1 MQTSTA
7 WRLRFFTFWSA
18 QAVSMIGSSLT
29 QFALVWW
36 LTEKTGSAT
45 ILATSTLVAMLP
57 GIVIGPIAG
66 VLVDRW
72 NRKRVINIADGVVS
86 ALVAFILALLFWQ
99 NLIEVWHI
107 YVAMFVRSVAGSF
120 QFPAVQSSTS
130 LMVPDDQLAR
140 VQGLNQMLQG
150 ISMIVAPPLGAL
162 MLSLMPFAS
171 IMAVDIFTA
180 LLAIVLVLIIRI
192 PQPQQVDSKPNT
204 LRSVWQDFRQGVQ
217 YIFSWPGLI
226 GIMIISSLLNLLLTP
241 AFSLMPILVTNHL
254 QGGAVQLAWINTT
267 FGVGIIIGGA
277 LLGIWGGFK
286 RKITTSMFGLLG
298 MAIGV
303 LLIGFAPFAGFWWV
317 ITGMAFVGVM
327 NPIANGPFFA
337 VLQSVVAPEIQGRV
351 FTVIGSMSMLMSPIG
366 LAIAGPLSDRFGVQI
381 WYRVGGFVTLL
392 MILLIYAIPTVVWLW
407 PHRRIQTFPFVTL
420 SSLSRALLLM

>member
-18 QAVSMIGSSLT
+18 QALSMIGSSLT

-72 NRKRVINIADGVVS
+72 NRKRVINIADGVS

-150 ISMIVAPPLGAL
+150 ISMIVAPPVGAM

-351 FTVIGSMSMLMSPIG
+351 FTVIGSVSMLMSPIG

-381 WYRVGGFVTLL
+381 WYRVGGFAALL
-392 MILLIYAIPTVVWLW
+392 MILLIYAIPAIYNLEDQMKRGDDGIVS
-407 PHRRIQTFPFVTL
+407 Q
-420 SSLSRALLLM
+420 

>member
-18 QAVSMIGSSLT
+18 QALSMIGSSLT

-72 NRKRVINIADGVVS
+72 NRKRVINIADGVS

-162 MLSLMPFAS
+162 LLSLMPFAS

-192 PQPQQVDSKPNT
+192 PQPQQVDRKPNT
-204 LRSVWQDFRQGVQ
+204 MRSVWQDFRQGVQ

-392 MILLIYAIPTVVWLW
+392 MILLIYATPAIFNLEEQMKRGDDGIVS
-407 PHRRIQTFPFVTL
+407 Q
-420 SSLSRALLLM
+420 

>member
-72 NRKRVINIADGVVS
+72 NRKRVINIADGVS

-162 MLSLMPFAS
+162 LLSLLPFAS

-192 PQPQQVDSKPNT
+192 PQPQQADSKPNT

-267 FGVGIIIGGA
+267 FGVGVIIGGA

-317 ITGMAFVGVM
+317 ITGSAFVGVM
-327 NPIANGPFFA
+327 NPITNGPVFA

-392 MILLIYAIPTVVWLW
+392 MILLIYATPAIYNLEDQMKRGDDGIVS
-407 PHRRIQTFPFVTL
+407 Q
-420 SSLSRALLLM
+420 

>member
-1 MQTSTA
+1 M
-7 WRLRFFTFWSA
+7 
-18 QAVSMIGSSLT
+18 
-29 QFALVWW
+29 
-36 LTEKTGSAT
+36 
-45 ILATSTLVAMLP
+45 
-57 GIVIGPIAG
+57 
-66 VLVDRW
+66 
-72 NRKRVINIADGVVS
+72 
-86 ALVAFILALLFWQ
+86 
-99 NLIEVWHI
+99 
-107 YVAMFVRSVAGSF
+107 RSVAGSF

-192 PQPQQVDSKPNT
+192 PQQQQADSKPNT

-254 QGGAVQLAWINTT
+254 QGGAVQLAWLNTT

-351 FTVIGSMSMLMSPIG
+351 FTVIGSVSMLMSPIG

-381 WYRVGGFVTLL
+381 WYRVGGFAALL
-392 MILLIYAIPTVVWLW
+392 MILLIYATPAIFNLEEQMKRGDDGIVS
-407 PHRRIQTFPFVTL
+407 Q
-420 SSLSRALLLM
+420 

>member
-18 QAVSMIGSSLT
+18 QALSMIGSSLT

-72 NRKRVINIADGVVS
+72 NRKRVINIADGVS

-130 LMVPDDQLAR
+130 LMVPDEQLAR

-267 FGVGIIIGGA
+267 FGVGVIIGGA

-351 FTVIGSMSMLMSPIG
+351 FTVIGSVSMLMSPIG

-381 WYRVGGFVTLL
+381 WYRVGGFAALL
-392 MILLIYAIPTVVWLW
+392 MILLIYVIPAMRNLEEQMKRGDDGIVS
-407 PHRRIQTFPFVTL
+407 Q
-420 SSLSRALLLM
+420 

>member
-72 NRKRVINIADGVVS
+72 NRKRVINIADGVS

-254 QGGAVQLAWINTT
+254 QGGAVQLAWLNTT

-351 FTVIGSMSMLMSPIG
+351 FTVIGSVSMLMSPIG

-392 MILLIYAIPTVVWLW
+392 MILLIYAIPAIRNLEEQMKRGDDVTVS
-407 PHRRIQTFPFVTL
+407 Q
-420 SSLSRALLLM
+420 

>member
-72 NRKRVINIADGVVS
+72 NRKRVINIADGVS

-99 NLIEVWHI
+99 NLIQVWHI

-130 LMVPDDQLAR
+130 LMVPDEQLAR

-192 PQPQQVDSKPNT
+192 PQPQQADSKPNT

-267 FGVGIIIGGA
+267 FGVGIIVGGA

-317 ITGMAFVGVM
+317 ITGSAFVGVM
-327 NPIANGPFFA
+327 NPITNGPVFA

-381 WYRVGGFVTLL
+381 WYRVGGFAALL
-392 MILLIYAIPTVVWLW
+392 MILLIYATPAIYNLEDQMKRGDDGIVS
-407 PHRRIQTFPFVTL
+407 Q
-420 SSLSRALLLM
+420 

>member
-72 NRKRVINIADGVVS
+72 NRKRVINIADGVS

-130 LMVPDDQLAR
+130 LMVPDEQLAR

-192 PQPQQVDSKPNT
+192 PQPQQADSKPNT

-254 QGGAVQLAWINTT
+254 QGGAVQLAWLNTT
-267 FGVGIIIGGA
+267 FGVGIIVGGA

-351 FTVIGSMSMLMSPIG
+351 FTVIGSVSMLMSPIG

-381 WYRVGGFVTLL
+381 WYRVGGFAALL
-392 MILLIYAIPTVVWLW
+392 MILLIYATPAIYNLEDQMKRGDDVIVS
-407 PHRRIQTFPFVTL
+407 Q
-420 SSLSRALLLM
+420 

>member
-18 QAVSMIGSSLT
+18 QALSMIGSSLT

-72 NRKRVINIADGVVS
+72 NRKRVINIADGVS

-180 LLAIVLVLIIRI
+180 LLAIALVLIIRI

-267 FGVGIIIGGA
+267 FGVGVIIGGA

-392 MILLIYAIPTVVWLW
+392 MILLIYAIPAIRNLEEQMKRGDDVTVS
-407 PHRRIQTFPFVTL
+407 Q
-420 SSLSRALLLM
+420 